1 MAAILK
7 RVFHHNV
14 DVPIRFLWT
23 QKEPWYQAKSIALF
37 LGISNLPRALSM
49 CPPDSAKTLYELS
62 LIYGGPSRYGRT
74 IPPQTFFINDAGV
87 ESFTNYNQRVPII
100 TTRVPWLL
108 NELIPLAHKPILP
121 GDPDIITADSPYY
134 NKNYR
139 LRLTKADLEKRLYG
153 MGEDISKLQDILA
166 DMRVELDA
174 GKDAGDLQ
182 SIRFDLGAMRN
193 DMEMLKDEMLKIR
206 NATRTLAQLVA
217 PILEKHN

>member
-182 SIRFDLGAMRN
+182 SIRFELGAVRN
-193 DMEMLKDEMLKIR
+193 DMDMLKDEMLKIR

-217 PILEKHN
+217 PILDKHN

>member
-121 GDPDIITADSPYY
+121 GDPDIITADSLYY
-134 NKNYR
+134 NKNCR

-182 SIRFDLGAMRN
+182 SIRFELGTMRN
-193 DMEMLKDEMLKIR
+193 DMDMLKDEMLKIR

-217 PILEKHN
+217 PILDKHN

>member
-74 IPPQTFFINDAGV
+74 IPPG
-87 ESFTNYNQRVPII
+87 
-100 TTRVPWLL
+100 L
-108 NELIPLAHKPILP
+108 N
-121 GDPDIITADSPYY
+121 
-134 NKNYR
+134 R
-139 LRLTKADLEKRLYG
+139 LRTTTSVCPL
-153 MGEDISKLQDILA
+153 LQPVCRGFS
-166 DMRVELDA
+166 M
-174 GKDAGDLQ
+174 
-182 SIRFDLGAMRN
+182 N
-193 DMEMLKDEMLKIR
+193 
-206 NATRTLAQLVA
+206 
-217 PILEKHN
+217 

>member
-121 GDPDIITADSPYY
+121 GDPDIITADSLYY

-182 SIRFDLGAMRN
+182 SIRFELGAVRN
-193 DMEMLKDEMLKIR
+193 DMDMLKDEMLKIR

-217 PILEKHN
+217 PILEKHD

>member
-182 SIRFDLGAMRN
+182 SIRFELGTMRN
-193 DMEMLKDEMLKIR
+193 DMDMLKDEVLKIR

>member
-121 GDPDIITADSPYY
+121 GDPDIITADSLYY
-134 NKNYR
+134 NKNCR

-182 SIRFDLGAMRN
+182 SIRFELGTMRN
-193 DMEMLKDEMLKIR
+193 GMDMLKDEMLKIR

-217 PILEKHN
+217 PILDKHN

>member
-121 GDPDIITADSPYY
+121 GDPDIITADSLYY
-134 NKNYR
+134 NKNCR

-217 PILEKHN
+217 PILEKHS

>member
-174 GKDAGDLQ
+174 VKDAGDLQ
-182 SIRFDLGAMRN
+182 SIRFELGAMRN
-193 DMEMLKDEMLKIR
+193 DMDMLKDEMLKIR

-217 PILEKHN
+217 PILEKHS